1 MKVELRGRILKGADG
16 IYRVPWTIG
25 VGGFARTHDVILDS
39 PPYDPNSA
47 EPTRV
52 RKNAGLSLD
61 GLWAY
66 RDTLVI
72 VKDGNHLSLDEV
84 LIGIKHAVLRHD
96 KAFERMRREVGA
108 FENMEPADI
117 ARREQIP
124 QSVRLFV
131 WQRDQGRCV
140 RCGSAEKL
148 EFDHIIPVAKG
159 GSSTERN
166 IQLLCEQCNRAKGS
180 SI

>member
-1 MKVELRGRILKGADG
+1 MKVEIQGRILKGPDG
-16 IYRVPWTIG
+16 IYRVPFTIG
-25 VGGFARTHDVILDS
+25 VGAYAKRHDVALDS

-47 EPTRV
+47 EPTRT
-52 RKNAGLSLD
+52 RKDQLSQD
-61 GLWAY
+61 GMWAY
-66 RDTLVI
+66 RGTAVI
-72 VKDGNHLSLDEV
+72 VKGANHLSLDEV

-96 KAFERMRREVGA
+96 KAFERMRREVEA

-166 IQLLCEQCNRAKGS
+166 IQLLCEPCNRAKGS